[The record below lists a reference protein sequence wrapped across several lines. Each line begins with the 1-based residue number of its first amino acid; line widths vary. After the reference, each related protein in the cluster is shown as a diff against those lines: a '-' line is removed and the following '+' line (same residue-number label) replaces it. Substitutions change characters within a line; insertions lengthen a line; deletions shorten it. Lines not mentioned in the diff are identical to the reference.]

1 MSNFRIQIFS
11 ETREK
16 DISFGRRTLGEIGRD
31 ILGIKIALGLI
42 VVSGDGESG
51 ELGHGDSPSTPNP
64 VPFDDQKW
72 FDCSTGLKADML
84 TASTFD
90 KSMESALMKYQLDNQ
105 FLIICYLF
113 EKYGVKNIIGETR
126 RIKGEVTGDN
136 LRSQGSDRDAMYD
149 PDSQDNA
156 YSSATLRQIEAA
168 LILFDEE
175 FSTLGEATLAIM
187 HGWRPHSSF
196 KNKGYAHA
204 QAPDDEA
211 RIGSKVIDIVPEVIY
226 DDFVTNKYSQTKQDL
241 VDSGYIDS
249 IIDAQ
254 PGPNEYMMRVYRA
267 TALSTASWIV
277 NGAPEFNYG
286 YILYKRVTEL
296 QSILFNAATTVMS
309 LPEYDDSTG
318 ALMPS
323 DERVQRMQR
332 MFYPDPFTNPAPF
345 FIGTY
350 EIGYFY
356 ETNFVLDAAGPLP
369 NNDPETI
376 RELEEKALQDILK
389 FYNKPDVWWH
399 DVEDELFSI
408 PYFQG
413 QAVPLAN
420 HAGQVYPPSESV
432 SLENKYKN
440 LEFAGRHIALQKHK
454 EDLKKARAALD
465 GFGWQYFDDYDAEE
479 ERDLAK
485 REIEARK
492 LEISLI
498 DFTEIKSKNYWVVST
513 PSVITRLGSSS
524 PPIAQSW
531 RELETSSPT
540 PPLIEFQEYR
550 TPPLR
555 PGVKYRAFFRINKE
569 KLDLIKDSNGDR
581 LTRQASSRYTST
593 SRMPEIVNGEVC
605 TPPDREDSL
614 RTYQEYQAHA
624 VKKRREISRKFRDAS
639 AQAAMSGSRGQN
651 VDLGEFGPF
660 DLNAADPFGLSEL
673 NGAGSDYAYT
683 QAVAS
688 KIANGTGLSDAPTW
702 FGETMSSDDIS
713 ATNALSSPPSTN
725 SNGKKIKQSPMKIT
739 LSYKDLKDRVS
750 QAAKDLRKAGKILQE
765 EGIKF
770 EQGSNFTA
778 DVEASELESLLSSI
792 TETLKEVMKAE
803 AATIRA
809 DVGRFG
815 RNEVAADL
823 ESQPKDD
830 CMLTID
836 FANIPADSH
845 ATIGPK
851 VGLWVK
857 KITATAGSTKVP
869 IERGFSEVER
879 PRTEYYLNQIIKMT
893 SSAIEKVPL
902 LSAIAPRVVS
912 YFDTSRKSCAD
923 LGLNLDKGAAVTYV
937 KSFTSG
943 LKVKQKKSISA
954 WEAFKDWGDENFVD
968 PAVKYYEDSKQN
980 LEDSFDNP
988 YDADAALRSLGKLC
1002 TMDEIYKEFFDK
1014 MDLPSMFCD
1023 YLKCIK
1029 LPGFELKLP
1038 SFHLPVIP
1046 KIPILGYYKHF
1057 LETIEEMFVEAIT
1070 RLLCTFARTIID
1082 KLTIPFCEDQLQEF
1096 IAAGSSATPLMNEAL
1111 AASLTNTGITGGK
1124 EAEAKKF
1131 FEDST
1136 KMLTGQELCHLLS
1149 GRTLD
1154 EPTMLVL
1161 SRLAQNAGVA
1171 MDLNS
1176 NESMVNFF
1184 GVLGVYLPSDVCEQL
1199 SRFSGM
1205 PKVATC
1211 KDTTDLMQAI
1221 RARLGCG
1228 DEVCDP
1234 EIQEVL
1240 DMAEKNM
1247 QDAREALAEFSD
1259 SEIGT
1264 QLPEFFNMSNP
1275 SASAAGPI
1283 PDFIVEDLQLASS
1296 AIFSNAETSYISALG
1311 NYVQAMNVPTLN
1323 TPKAGDPEYNWR
1335 DHLEFEAAV
1344 ANLEEYQR
1352 EMERV
1357 NTQNRFGNLN
1367 LAELMHDQG
1376 VARANILAENAA
1388 IGDILLSQAWTK
1400 AFYQQ
1405 HLNYFNPDGF
1415 PTIPDHRLGHPQEWF
1430 NSNFIGT
1437 NGATNGRYGNVDLAN
1452 LGQNS
1457 NYILSK
1463 FIGNFQDYA
1472 ETDIPEVYRASP
1484 FDWLRQG
1491 PNLSSQD
1498 ARIEALLDFMNATI
1512 PPQEDYL
1519 LARAPISVAADSD
1532 YSSFLQPMV
1541 PAGFD
1546 LNRNLA
1552 GLKVGSLKAS
1562 PTAMGGLS
1570 GTRVPNTT
1578 VWQGVLEVGDFNEL
1592 EIANKY
1598 LTGNGR
1604 TDKRIAIY
1612 PEENR
1617 SNSALPA
1624 TDDTEYLTVEKLI
1637 DYMEEYNNKLQQ
1649 LHQYNLYFGG
1659 SCWLIDGAPATD
1671 EQLHSWGVAEDLIQA
1686 GESQYERELREIHE
1700 ARGRVLRQEQY
1711 VLDIQQEIDFR
1722 NAGSPPII
1730 TRGAVFRLFQLYDI
1744 EEYRPGNRS
1753 TGHYIHKKY
1762 KIPDNQLDTYP
1773 RVYFHGG
1780 GGVRGTV
1787 KDNPNMGSHK
1797 DQRPLK
1803 VSYDQVLASSINL
1816 KDDSEFGMY
1825 ALKHLED
1832 PPSGFNNN
1840 FWEWA
1845 LSDKR
1850 LYPFTPAPPSF
1861 CTDDYT
1867 GLESIAEGA
1876 TDLIENF
1883 SVFDRA
1889 WIVKRDKVVK
1899 SEQREFI
1906 LSTAL
1911 HSIGGQNPAGRL
1923 HADDLI
1929 NPFMSPEEGDRPIRQ
1944 GFMYAI
1950 AGDRIQF
1957 LSNKILELIE
1967 KRRNSFT
1974 GEHLPSVKGML
1985 SRASEANVETYT
1997 TQLEGIEIPIPGGGS
2012 IPLGDNIADKLEMVS
2027 YNRTLKLGLDAG
2039 VFNPEI
2045 EMVEQTSGQLKD
2057 RYKISIKGDYFLRQQ
2072 GSQVPYEI
2080 DFCDSLP
2087 DLHEAS
2093 YPGASGYPKRN
2104 MFATIYAKRLAEDFS
2119 DQSLLD
2125 GRPKLQEE
2133 LFKSTTENV
2142 MEDVLFSMHNS
2153 DMFDDDYARDLHSRV
2168 AGKTIITQECKTN
2181 RYSLAGSSI
2190 LSFDKTILQN
2200 PVAEVMAEFTNPEND
2215 PMNRDFDDPTP
2226 FALATQTV
2234 GIKGFIRTCLIDLLL
2249 KGGIAYAVWDIEPIV
2264 GNKVF
2269 VDYAFNHCRLELQAS
2284 KTLNDLWKPIV
2295 ERITGLGWSEALKSI
2310 VREELLKLPNYSK
2323 QIFNPGEEVKDYY
2336 NWYFQEKVQN
2346 MDVATRIQSV
2356 QGNNYW
2362 KLSEPIYVKDA
2373 KRSFIIEHYVR
2384 FSGRLSTWAKNGEG
2398 ELNDSKWSSSI
2409 IKARE
2414 AQIFSIS
2421 NFNDLLSEAH
2431 RVHGE
2436 FPNWQQLI
2444 NASNIHH
2451 GVRLVHAS
2459 WKDSTSDFNFGFPT
2473 DAIPHVEETVQP
2485 PGRARQVSS
2494 RKKSYWMSWEPSGD
2508 TTTQEVD
2515 TRDELAFCVPLVEY
2529 ERPINYETC
2538 PAVFD
2543 LVTSIDGFVGPI
2555 RPHIRGIEPLNH
2567 IEGYVPHANHDGK
2580 LAKHMVDMLLET
2592 ADAKLLFDHIF
2603 PVRRFMTISTIF
2615 TTSVLAGY
2623 NDLPTLM
2630 DPTKTAIATAIWAAA
2645 NERKS
2650 PSTSVGEFQKMLKEK
2665 FPGDP
2670 KDPSC
2675 FDFPG
2680 LNGDFFKNFLDDL
2693 ANLMKMLPSVLL
2705 RGIAN
2710 QIDPGYREM
2719 RQHYLNCD
2727 IKDLTWSG
2735 IRWETVDDSLVNGL
2749 YLPNKR
2755 PGTCEPVDRNAKPHP
2770 LHGQKAGKYAPI
2782 VPTMPVDFFASFSN
2796 PWRVGPRLAKTALK
2810 TVTYVF
2816 NGSAPFIDPSFLFK
2830 IPCLGVDTNFL
2841 KGEKYDAGAY
2851 GRYGHPITPFTAL
2864 ALSTF
2869 QLESDIDKQ
2878 KGNCEV
2884 VPEDC

>member
-1 MSNFRIQIFS
+1 
-11 ETREK
+11 
-16 DISFGRRTLGEIGRD
+16 
-31 ILGIKIALGLI
+31 
-42 VVSGDGESG
+42 
-51 ELGHGDSPSTPNP
+51 
-64 VPFDDQKW
+64 
-72 FDCSTGLKADML
+72 ML

-90 KSMESALMKYQLDNQ
+90 KSMESALMKYQLENQ

-136 LRSQGSDRDAMYD
+136 LRSQGGDRDAMYD

-168 LILFDEE
+168 LVLFDEE

-204 QAPDDEA
+204 QASDEA

-226 DDFVTNKYSQTKQDL
+226 DDFDTNKYSQTKQDL
-241 VDSGYIDS
+241 VDSGYIGS
-249 IIDAQ
+249 IIDVQ
-254 PGPNEYMMRVYRA
+254 PGPDDDMMKVYRA
-267 TALSTASWIV
+267 TALSAASWIV
-277 NGAPEFNYG
+277 SGAPEFNYG
-286 YILYKRVTEL
+286 YILYNRVTEP

-309 LPEYDDSTG
+309 LSEYDDPTG

-389 FYNKPDVWWH
+389 YYNKPDVWWY

-440 LEFAGRHIALQKHK
+440 LEFAGLRIALQKHK

-465 GFGWQYFDDYDAEE
+465 GHGGGHFDDYDAPE
-479 ERDLAK
+479 ERDRAK
-485 REIEARK
+485 GEIEARK

-513 PSVITRLGSSS
+513 PSIIDRLGSSS

-540 PPLIEFQEYR
+540 SPLIEFQEYR

-581 LTRQASSRYTST
+581 LTRQASSRYAST

-605 TPPDREDSL
+605 TPPDRQGSL

-639 AQAAMSGSRGQN
+639 AQAAMSGSRGRN

-673 NGAGSDYAYT
+673 NGVGNDYAYT

-713 ATNALSSPPSTN
+713 ATNALSSPPSTD

-792 TETLKEVMKAE
+792 TETLKEVMKAKIADLINKHGAQLGQL
-803 AATIRA
+803 AAA
-809 DVGRFG
+809 
-815 RNEVAADL
+815 EL

-830 CMLTID
+830 CMLTIN

-851 VGLWVK
+851 VGLWVN

-869 IERGFSEVER
+869 IKREFSEVER

-912 YFDTSRKSCAD
+912 YFNTSRKSCAD
-923 LGLNLDKGAAVTYV
+923 LGLNLDKGAALTYV

-1057 LETIEEMFVEAIT
+1057 LEIIEEMFVEAIT

-1228 DEVCDP
+1228 DECTDP

-1357 NTQNRFGNLN
+1357 NSQGQFADLN
-1367 LAELMHDQG
+1367 LQQLEQAKIRAEQDRQAAFDEI
-1376 VARANILAENAA
+1376 VSIRAHHTRLKT
-1388 IGDILLSQAWTK
+1388 SH
-1400 AFYQQ
+1400 QQ
-1405 HLNYFNPDGF
+1405 LLNYFLPGSFPDMEELKYG
-1415 PTIPDHRLGHPQEWF
+1415 PPEHWF
-1430 NSNFIGT
+1430 NDNFMGT
-1437 NGATNGRYGNVDLAN
+1437 GGNAGPRYGNVDLDR
-1452 LGQNS
+1452 LGQTS
-1457 NYILSK
+1457 THILSK
-1463 FIGNFQDYA
+1463 FIGNFLHYRQL
-1472 ETDIPEVYRASP
+1472 DIPEKYWPEHWER
-1484 FDWLRQG
+1484 FQG
-1491 PNLSSQD
+1491 NAGNQMEQ
-1498 ARIEALLDFMNATI
+1498 RIEALLDFMNETV
-1512 PPQEDYL
+1512 PPTEEYL
-1519 LARAPISVAADSD
+1519 LAQLPANISANGD
-1532 YSSFLQPMV
+1532 YSRFLDTPVSANLTMSS
-1541 PAGFD
+1541 
-1546 LNRNLA
+1546 LA
-1552 GLKVGSLKAS
+1552 GLKVGSLTKLDHQTDDQAFG
-1562 PTAMGGLS
+1562 ALS
-1570 GTRVPNTT
+1570 RIQTENRAQPRIMVM
-1578 VWQGVLEVGDFNEL
+1578 LNEL
-1592 EIANKY
+1592 EVANKY
-1598 LTGNGR
+1598 LTGDNRPAHPIVIHPTQFRVQGLP
-1604 TDKRIAIY
+1604 DDFNEASHLQAGG
-1612 PEENR
+1612 EEV
-1617 SNSALPA
+1617 
-1624 TDDTEYLTVEKLI
+1624 EYLTVEFLLGYI
-1637 DYMEEYNNKLQQ
+1637 SGYNGRLQA
-1649 LHQYNLYFGG
+1649 LHQLSLYFGG
-1659 SCWLIDGAPATD
+1659 TFWTIANNRVTD
-1671 EQLHSWGVAEDLIQA
+1671 DQLSSWGVAADLIA
-1686 GESQYERELREIHE
+1686 NNESEYERELREIGE
-1700 ARGRVLRQEQY
+1700 LGLRIGEYNQLIAQ
-1711 VLDIQQEIDFR
+1711 ITQEIEFR
-1722 NAGSPPII
+1722 NAGSPPTI
-1730 TRGAVFRLFQLYDI
+1730 TRGALFRLFQLYDI

-1780 GGVRGTV
+1780 AGTNGSV
-1787 KDNPNMGSHK
+1787 KDNPDMGPFGPGGNFPNAWTPPTK
-1797 DQRPLK
+1797 I
-1803 VSYDQVLASSINL
+1803 SYDQVLASSINL

-1825 ALKHLED
+1825 ALKHRED
-1832 PPSGFNNN
+1832 APGGFGDNM
-1840 FWEWA
+1840 WWWA

-1861 CTDDYT
+1861 CTDDLT
-1867 GLESIAEGA
+1867 SLESFAQGA
-1876 TDLIENF
+1876 ADFVENF
-1883 SVFDRA
+1883 DLFDSQ
-1889 WIVKRDKVVK
+1889 WEVKRDKVVK

-1911 HSIGGQNPAGRL
+1911 HSIQGQSPAARL
-1923 HADDLI
+1923 HVDDLI
-1929 NPFMSPEEGDRPIRQ
+1929 NPLMSPEEGDRPIRQ

-1974 GEHLPSVKGML
+1974 GEHLPSVKDML
-1985 SRASEANVETYT
+1985 SRAREASVETVT
-1997 TQLEGIEIPIPGGGS
+1997 SLLEGVEIPLPGQPGQPAIPF
-2012 IPLGDNIADKLEMVS
+2012 GDIIADKLEAVR
-2027 YNRTLKLGLDAG
+2027 YNQTLKLGLDAG

-2057 RYKISIKGDYFLRQQ
+2057 RYKILIKGDYFLRQQ

-2093 YPGASGYPKRN
+2093 YDNSSRYPKRN
-2104 MFATIYAKRLAEDFS
+2104 MFATMYAKRLAEDFS
-2119 DQSLLD
+2119 DPSLLD

-2153 DMFDDDYARDLHSRV
+2153 DMFDEDYARDLHSRV

-2346 MDVATRIQSV
+2346 MDVASV
-2356 QGNNYW
+2356 VENIADTSSW
-2362 KLSEPIYVKDA
+2362 RLSEPIYVKDA
-2373 KRSFIIEHYVR
+2373 KRSFIIEHYVK
-2384 FSGRLSTWAKNGEG
+2384 FSGPLKNLSNVLPGLREIPGFDWFAPEQLLPIQSFNEYLTYVWNN
-2398 ELNDSKWSSSI
+2398 LNENW
-2409 IKARE
+2409 
-2414 AQIFSIS
+2414 
-2421 NFNDLLSEAH
+2421 
-2431 RVHGE
+2431 
-2436 FPNWQQLI
+2436 NWQEII
-2444 NASNIHH
+2444 NTSNIKH
-2451 GVRLVHAS
+2451 GARLVHIS
-2459 WKDSTSDFNFGFPT
+2459 WKDNHATPINSPT
-2473 DAIPHVEETVQP
+2473 RVMRRVPHLNLSVDEN
-2485 PGRARQVSS
+2485 RANGISG
-2494 RKKSYWMSWEPSGD
+2494 RKKSYWMSWYPTQD
-2508 TTTQEVD
+2508 TSPGINAPAEV
-2515 TRDELAFCVPLVEY
+2515 DELAFCVPLVEY
-2529 ERPINYETC
+2529 ERPINYDTC

-2543 LVTSIDGFVGPI
+2543 LVTSIDGTARRSTHVY
-2555 RPHIRGIEPLNH
+2555 GIDPLNPPR
-2567 IEGYVPHANHDGK
+2567 GLSGQGRHDGK

-2675 FDFPG
+2675 FEFPG

-2735 IRWETVDDSLVNGL
+2735 IRWDTVDDSLVNGL

-2782 VPTMPVDFFASFSN
+2782 VPTMPVDLFASFSN
-2796 PWRVGPRLAKTALK
+2796 PWRIGPRLAKTALK

-2816 NGSAPFIDPSFLFK
+2816 NGNAPFIDPSFLFK